1 MPAIPERQ
9 PIADPFTGMVLRLD
23 QTHLLAR
30 TPQPGTEV
38 VASGDLVVRYGIQ
51 YLDKP
56 HLAIVPGL
64 VALDYGEII
73 TGDEAWD
80 FLLHRSNLHPRAD
93 VVGYRNDGA
102 DEMIVVKL
110 LDPVAPVHVLIYSD
124 TKAVQPV
131 ARVSALIAEDTAGIA
146 PRLLDY
152 LPHFESL
159 EAWQRRE

>member
-80 FLLHRSNLHPRAD
+80 FCSIAAICTPALMWSAI
-93 VVGYRNDGA
+93 A
-102 DEMIVVKL
+102 TM
-110 LDPVAPVHVLIYSD
+110 
-124 TKAVQPV
+124 
-131 ARVSALIAEDTAGIA
+131 ARM
-146 PRLLDY
+146 R
-152 LPHFESL
+152 
-159 EAWQRRE
+159 